1 MNTEDNTRVTITR
14 RKYHAM
20 NDFNMLLNF
29 DSTKL
34 AVKDDDEFDLYRK
47 RD

>member
-1 MNTEDNTRVTITR
+1 MNTEDNTRVTMTR
-14 RKYHAM
+14 RRYHAM
-20 NDFNMLLNF
+20 SDLSMLLSF
-29 DSTKL
+29 DSTRL